1 MRRALMEME
10 FLQEIRFLKAYY
22 WATLGKYAFTEQDRV
37 EWTTQARR
45 LFDEMCIPQDIYCN

>member
-1 MRRALMEME
+1 MEME